1 MPNKSR
7 DRQRP
12 AETPAPVPGAASP
25 PRSRPVEPSE
35 DFAERRDI
43 ETADEPT
50 GEHDRRHHDR
60 AGADVES
67 TKPA

>member
-7 DRQRP
+7 DRRP
-12 AETPAPVPGAASP
+12 PGEAPAPGIASP
-25 PRSRPVEPSE
+25 PGSRPVEPSE

-67 TKPA
+67 TKPV